1 MIYSYVEP
9 KDSVPKYTYWNIFD
23 IQNKILLVIFQ
34 KFAIKNGHD
43 IFNIEP
49 KKEDCERQIIN
60 KS

>member
-1 MIYSYVEP
+1 MEP
-9 KDSVPKYTYWNIFD
+9 KDSMPKYTYWNIFN

-49 KKEDCERQIIN
+49 HKEDLERQIIN